1 MAPVYTQDD
10 LAIAVQRVLDG
21 GLPEVASEFKIPI
34 STLRK
39 WTVNA
44 KNGITR
50 LRRGLKARLPSQTED
65 AIYDWI
71 IGRQIVRHPVA
82 RSDIMRKAK
91 EISELVL
98 GRAITDGWHTRFMQ
112 RHPELTERLAQT
124 LSKTRN
130 TVEFS
135 DITQLFNSLAK
146 VIIETNASAYQIFNV
161 DETAFYKAAKSK
173 RVVAVRRS
181 KNVWTTTPTTSF
193 HMATIACG
201 SASGFVVP
209 PVFILPGKTVKLDI
223 LKGCQV
229 PGATVTAT
237 PSGFLSM
244 ELFKSWLNFFSFS
257 DSVPTTVKRPLIL
270 VMDGCSSH

>member
-244 ELFKSWLNFFSFS
+244 EAYYSQTAAHIS
-257 DSVPTTVKRPLIL
+257 DGWVQLALITI
-270 VMDGCSSH
+270 DC

>member
-244 ELFKSWLNFFSFS
+244 ELFKSWLNFFFFF
-257 DSVPTTVKRPLIL
+257 
-270 VMDGCSSH
+270 